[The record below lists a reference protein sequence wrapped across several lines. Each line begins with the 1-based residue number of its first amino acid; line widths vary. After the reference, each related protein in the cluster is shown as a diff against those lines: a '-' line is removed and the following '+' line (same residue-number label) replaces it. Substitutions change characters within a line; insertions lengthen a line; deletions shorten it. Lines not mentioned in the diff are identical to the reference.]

1 MSATLEDLR
10 REHIKAFDD
19 WEDAAAK
26 ANQLKE
32 VEVDARLALL
42 EAEEAAWTGA
52 GVAEVLTL
60 REILAVCEESFHGST
75 YEWAQ
80 QAGLKLSK
88 VVGIVKGRLAEI
100 EAKARTDRPP
110 DDPKLGATER
120 VQAGKPC

>member
-1 MSATLEDLR
+1 MSTTLDELR
-10 REHIKAFDD
+10 RAHERAYDIWEAAQRRAFT
-19 WEDAAAK
+19 
-26 ANQLKE
+26 LKE
-32 VEVDARLALL
+32 VQEEALTAL
-42 EAEEAAWTGA
+42 REAEDDAKTATA
-52 GVAEVLTL
+52 MAEVLTL

-120 VQAGKPC
+120 VQAAKPE